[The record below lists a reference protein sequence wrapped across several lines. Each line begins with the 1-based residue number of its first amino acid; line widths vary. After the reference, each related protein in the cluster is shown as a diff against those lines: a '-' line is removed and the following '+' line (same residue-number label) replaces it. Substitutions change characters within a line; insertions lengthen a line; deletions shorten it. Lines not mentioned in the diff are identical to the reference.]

1 MISAL
6 VCDDH
11 RLFGESFAAALAGRG
26 ARVTVTADPD
36 ETVAA
41 LRLSPADRVVLN
53 VGFPGGRGLAVA
65 RHIRATWPQTHV
77 SCLGAD
83 APEMFRAALDAGAQ
97 AILSK
102 KRPLGELVE
111 TVLAGAVAPLGGG
124 IVVPAGTVA
133 ASPARSGR
141 GRGLTVT
148 VATPRRPPNHPLAAQ
163 FLTNRE
169 REVLRRLVSAQSTYR
184 IADELGI
191 SVTTTRGYVQS
202 ILAKFGV
209 HSRVEAVAY
218 AVRHSVVAS

>member
-11 RLFGESFAAALAGRG
+11 RLFGESFAAALRGRG
-26 ARVTVTADPD
+26 VQVTVTADPD

-41 LRLSPADRVVLN
+41 LQDCAADRVVLN
-53 VGFPGGRGLAVA
+53 IAFPGGRGLAVT

-77 SCLGAD
+77 ACLGAD
-83 APEMFRAALDAGAQ
+83 EPAMFRAALDAGAQ

-111 TVLAGAVAPLGGG
+111 SVLSGSMVLPTL
-124 IVVPAGTVA
+124 VPARAVA
-133 ASPARSGR
+133 ASSVGGTR
-141 GRGLTVT
+141 GRARTVT
-148 VATPRRPPNHPLAAQ
+148 MPAPRRPRNHPLAAQ

>member
-11 RLFGESFAAALAGRG
+11 RLFGESFAAALEGRG
-26 ARVTVTADPD
+26 AQATVTADPD

-41 LRLSPADRVVLN
+41 LREIPADRVVLN
-53 VGFPGGRGLAVA
+53 VAFPGGRGLAVA
-65 RHIRATWPQTHV
+65 RHIRTAWPQIHV

-83 APEMFRAALDAGAQ
+83 APAMYRAAVDAGAQ

-111 TVLAGAVAPLGGG
+111 TVLDGSTSLHGRGAGSRPRAV
-124 IVVPAGTVA
+124 TVA
-133 ASPARSGR
+133 A
-141 GRGLTVT
+141 T
-148 VATPRRPPNHPLAAQ
+148 RRPPHQVLAAQ

-218 AVRHSVVAS
+218 AVRHSVVTVSGRS

>member
-11 RLFGESFAAALAGRG
+11 RLFGESFAAALEGRG
-26 ARVTVTADPD
+26 ARATVTADPD

-41 LRLSPADRVVLN
+41 LLVLLADRVVLN
-53 VGFPGGRGLAVA
+53 VAFPGGRGLAVA
-65 RHIRATWPQTHV
+65 RHIRTTWPQIHV

-83 APEMFRAALDAGAQ
+83 APEMFRAAVDAGAQ

-111 TVLAGAVAPLGGG
+111 TVLDGSTALSSRRPRTVKL
-124 IVVPAGTVA
+124 PA
-133 ASPARSGR
+133 
-141 GRGLTVT
+141 
-148 VATPRRPPNHPLAAQ
+148 PRRPDHPLAAQ

-169 REVLRRLVSAQSTYR
+169 REVLRRLVSAESTYR

-218 AVRHSVVAS
+218 AVRHSVIAS